1 MNRTRQGE
9 YVSKIQFLGEQ
20 DGSSERE
27 LKARLVVL
35 FSRRTTVRTA
45 YLARVVYGKQSPVT
59 VALCLRA
66 QPGLEQ
72 PLVAAIGG
80 VFSEMFSRRE
90 HLDIFFLDAEGE
102 VELMA
107 QCRPF
112 FSQ

>member
-1 MNRTRQGE
+1 MNRSRQE
-9 YVSKIQFLGEQ
+9 KNVSKLQFVGEQ
-20 DGSSERE
+20 DGLPERV
-27 LKARLVVL
+27 LKARLVGL
-35 FSRRTTVRTA
+35 FGRRTDVRTA
-45 YLARVVYGKQSPVT
+45 YLARVVYGKRSPVT

-90 HLDIFFLDAEGE
+90 HLDIVFLDEADEL
-102 VELMA
+102 ELMA
-107 QCRPF
+107 RCRPF